1 MSRSQKEVDPYTIKS
16 STDSFETKAKGV
28 FDCLLTLEDKHKAYE
43 KARKDSSDE
52 SDLLKDEP
60 SKEEIETIKPAFK
73 QPRPVGRGQTRG
85 SYSRRPFKRG
95 SRMPDFNDGPAKWK
109 KYSLEDVDV
118 MNDASNKQAAYAF
131 LEERRKQREGEITET
146 KADIQSM
153 ACSKGQFTF
162 SKRAKNDNTSEK
174 EKKDEQSSSEIK
186 QRLELTETETEIK
199 EDVDKDQDKNPTET
213 VFKSRKFG
221 KRNIRSRERNDD
233 DDGDT

>member
-60 SKEEIETIKPAFK
+60 SKEEVETIKPAFK
-73 QPRPVGRGQTRG
+73 QPRPIERGHTRG
-85 SYSRRPFKRG
+85 SYSRRPFKRA
-95 SRMPDFNDGPAKWK
+95 RMPDFNDGPAKWK

-162 SKRAKNDNTSEK
+162 SKRAKNENTSDK

-186 QRLELTETETEIK
+186 QRLELTENETELK
-199 EDVDKDQDKNPTET
+199 EDNDEDQEKKPTET

-233 DDGDT
+233 DGDT